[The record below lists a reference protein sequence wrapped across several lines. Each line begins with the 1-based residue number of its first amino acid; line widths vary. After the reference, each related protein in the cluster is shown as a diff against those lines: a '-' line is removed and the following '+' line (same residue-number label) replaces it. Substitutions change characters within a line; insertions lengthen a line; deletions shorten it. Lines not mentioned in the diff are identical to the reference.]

1 MPDSVKISTGLKTAN
16 LNQEI
21 KAPGPRSAAIF
32 AREERYCA
40 HNYEP
45 MPVAITR
52 GKGKKQ
58 TPQQTAD
65 FFKKKF

>member
-21 KAPGPRSAAIF
+21 KAPDGAKTKSAAIF
-32 AREERYCA
+32 AREQRYCA
-40 HNYEP
+40 HNYDP

-52 GKGKKQ
+52 GKGIQNKAKNVKL
-58 TPQQTAD
+58 
-65 FFKKKF
+65 FF

>member
-21 KAPGPRSAAIF
+21 KAPDGSNNKSAAIF

-40 HNYEP
+40 HNYDP

-52 GKGKKQ
+52 GKGIQNKAK
-58 TPQQTAD
+58 TE
-65 FFKKKF
+65 K